1 MLLLLYYPAS
11 SAATPVR
18 VRHMEGITHGFL
30 ILRGLDGKTIA
41 YGELDQVVGG
51 KTGIVTTDMNFHF
64 NDGSSF
70 REITK
75 FTQQS
80 EFRLVSDKVV
90 QKGPSFAHQS
100 ETEIDAATGNVTVR
114 TIDDGKQRVTTKHL
128 NLPADVSNGM
138 LPVLMK
144 NLSKPGTAATV
155 SMVATSSSPRLLR
168 LNLVPQEETTFK
180 FASALHKTQHF
191 IVKIKI
197 GGIAGVIA
205 PLVGKQPPDLQMWIL
220 ESEAPSFLQSEGP
233 LAEGTPVWRI
243 EIAAPDAESLKAA
256 R

>member
-1 MLLLLYYPAS
+1 
-11 SAATPVR
+11 
-18 VRHMEGITHGFL
+18 
-30 ILRGLDGKTIA
+30 
-41 YGELDQVVGG
+41 
-51 KTGIVTTDMNFHF
+51 
-64 NDGSSF
+64 
-70 REITK
+70 
-75 FTQQS
+75 
-80 EFRLVSDKVV
+80 
-90 QKGPSFAHQS
+90 
-100 ETEIDAATGNVTVR
+100 
-114 TIDDGKQRVTTKHL
+114 
-128 NLPADVSNGM
+128 M

-144 NLSKPGTAATV
+144 NLSKPRTAATV
-155 SMVATSSSPRLLR
+155 SRVATSSPPRLLR

-205 PLVGKQPPDLQMWIL
+205 PLVGKQPPDFQMWIL